1 MASLPESATDPFSS
15 LEARIRATMDL
26 YRFGRTG
33 ASLID
38 WAAMQTGLKDP
49 MSRFARPELEQFFER
64 FAGARDQHLKGL
76 LEDARRKQPGLIDAI
91 VSSATDGA
99 KARRH
104 ALTPGITPHNPH
116 APRPAAHLRALAR
129 PSRPPFWERATHSVS
144 RHSRTDSGHPDPWHG
159 FPLSGPRLATCLVRS
174 HRAAAYNTRPGTER
188 HPMNEQDFNDK
199 IGELIS
205 QIDQLPEG
213 SRADL
218 HKLVEE
224 TRERQQKIRSTVRGL
239 QESLDYLRLSV
250 KYLVFDLEATRR
262 ENEYLRRM
270 LGADNSKQEGS
281 D

>member
-1 MASLPESATDPFSS
+1 
-15 LEARIRATMDL
+15 
-26 YRFGRTG
+26 
-33 ASLID
+33 
-38 WAAMQTGLKDP
+38 
-49 MSRFARPELEQFFER
+49 
-64 FAGARDQHLKGL
+64 
-76 LEDARRKQPGLIDAI
+76 
-91 VSSATDGA
+91 
-99 KARRH
+99 
-104 ALTPGITPHNPH
+104 
-116 APRPAAHLRALAR
+116 
-129 PSRPPFWERATHSVS
+129 
-144 RHSRTDSGHPDPWHG
+144 
-159 FPLSGPRLATCLVRS
+159 
-174 HRAAAYNTRPGTER
+174 
-188 HPMNEQDFNDK
+188 MNEQDFNSK

-270 LGADNSKQEGS
+270 LGADNSRNEGS